1 MSTIFL
7 ESLIDLDLSGSTKV
21 EAIASLA
28 ALAVDAGR
36 ATSLDGLVADVL
48 AREEIAPTGF
58 EGVAIPHAR
67 SAHCTA
73 SSVVVGRQTRGIDF
87 GGDDGDVKLVFM
99 IVAPADGH
107 DEHLEILAALARRIL
122 DEQFR
127 LALMSA
133 VTAADALQVLSDQPD
148 SSLTT

>member
-28 ALAVDAGR
+28 AMAVDAGR

-87 GGDDGDVKLVFM
+87 GGDDGDVKLIFM
-99 IVAPADGH
+99 IVAPADG
-107 DEHLEILAALARRIL
+107 DDIHLEILSALTARIL
-122 DEQFR
+122 NDDFR
-127 LALMSA
+127 RRLLSA
-133 VTAADALQVLSDQPD
+133 TSTSQVLNALELSGFGN
-148 SSLTT
+148 SR